1 MPNFRYRGRNR
12 LGELVEGRVEAANT
26 GAVAAQLIDG
36 GVTPLEIIE
45 AAAQT
50 GMMGWRLIKE
60 QPTLT
65 DMILFARQLHALLK
79 AGVPINQAMTG
90 LVRSTRNSGLVEV
103 LKDVQTNIES
113 GRELSASLAR
123 HPKVFSMLFVSIVR
137 IGEKTGRLDDALSQ
151 LAQYLDLEKDTR
163 ERVKAA
169 LRYPAMVIIAI
180 AIAVGILN
188 VVVIPQFAS
197 LFARANVEL
206 PLPTRILI
214 GTSSLFVHYWPAMI
228 IGILVAAIM
237 VRSWVATEEGRLTWD
252 RLKLRLPLVGDILM
266 RAALGRFARALSMA
280 LKAGV
285 PLIQSL
291 NVVARAVDNTY
302 IGSHILSMRT
312 GVERGDTL
320 SHTATLTGIFSPLVI
335 QMLMVG
341 EDTGAIDQLMEE
353 VAGFYEREVDYDI
366 KNLSQTIEPVLIV
379 CIGGM
384 VLILALGIFLPM
396 WDLASVKL
404 KHG

>member
-1 MPNFRYRGRNR
+1 MPSYRYRGRNR
-12 LGELVEGRVEAANT
+12 MGELIEGRVEAANT

-36 GVTPLEIIE
+36 GVTPLEITE
-45 AAAQT
+45 AAARA
-50 GMMGWRLIKE
+50 GAVDRRIFKE

-65 DMILFARQLHALLK
+65 DLILFARQLYALLK
-79 AGVPINQAMTG
+79 AGVPIIQAMTG
-90 LVRSTRNSGLVEV
+90 LVRSTRNAGLVEV
-103 LKDVQTNIES
+103 LKDVQTQIES
-113 GRELSASLAR
+113 GRELSACLAR
-123 HPKVFSMLFVSIVR
+123 HPRVFSTLFVAVVR
-137 IGEKTGRLDDALSQ
+137 VGEKTGRLDDALWQ

-169 LRYPAMVIIAI
+169 LRYPAMVLI
-180 AIAVGILN
+180 AIAVAMGILN
-188 VVVIPQFAS
+188 VVVIPQFAA
-197 LFARANVEL
+197 LFARVNVEL

-214 GTSSLFVHYWPAMI
+214 GTSNLFVHYWPAMI
-228 IGILVAAIM
+228 LGVLLIAVVA
-237 VRSWVATEEGRLTWD
+237 RSWVATEPGRLAWD
-252 RLKLRLPLVGDILM
+252 RFKLRLPLVGDILK

-280 LKAGV
+280 LKSGV
-285 PLIQSL
+285 PLTQAL
-291 NVVARAVDNTY
+291 NVGARAVDNTY
-302 IGSHILSMRT
+302 IGSHILGMRT

-320 SHTATLTGIFSPLVI
+320 SHTAAGTGIFSALVI
-335 QMLMVG
+335 QMLTVG
-341 EDTGAIDQLMEE
+341 EETGAIDQLMEE

-404 KHG
+404 RH

>member
-1 MPNFRYRGRNR
+1 MPNYRYRARNR
-12 LGELVEGRVEAANT
+12 LGEIIEGRVEAANT
-26 GAVAAQLIDG
+26 GAVAAQLINGD
-36 GVTPLEIIE
+36 VTPIEIIE
-45 AAAQT
+45 AAKQT
-50 GMMGWRLIKE
+50 SFLDWQLVKE

-65 DMILFARQLHALLK
+65 DLILFARQLYALLR

-90 LVRSTRNSGLVEV
+90 LVRSTRNPGLVEV
-103 LKDVQTNIES
+103 LRDVQTHIES
-113 GRELSASLAR
+113 GRELSACLAL
-123 HPKVFSMLFVSIVR
+123 HPKVFSTLFVSIIR
-137 IGEKTGRLDDALSQ
+137 IGEKTGRLDDSLLQ

-169 LRYPAMVIIAI
+169 LRYPAMVIVAI
-180 AIAVGILN
+180 GVAIGILN
-188 VVVIPQFAS
+188 VLVIPKFAE

-214 GTSSLFVHYWPAMI
+214 GTSNIFVHYWPAMI
-228 IGILVAAIM
+228 IVILAAAVM
-237 VRSWVATEEGRLTWD
+237 ARSWVATEQGRLVWD
-252 RLKLRLPLVGDILM
+252 RMKLRLPVVGDILT

-366 KNLSQTIEPVLIV
+366 KNLSQTIEPILIV
-379 CIGGM
+379 CLGCM

-396 WDLASVKL
+396 WDLAAVKL
-404 KHG
+404 RH

>member
-1 MPNFRYRGRNR
+1 MPSYRYRGRNR
-12 LGELVEGRVEAANT
+12 MGELIEGRVEAANT

-36 GVTPLEIIE
+36 GVTPLEITE
-45 AAAQT
+45 AAARA
-50 GMMGWRLIKE
+50 GAVDWRIFKE

-65 DMILFARQLHALLK
+65 DLILFARQLYALLK
-79 AGVPINQAMTG
+79 AGVPIIQAMTG
-90 LVRSTRNSGLVEV
+90 LVRSTRNAGLVEV
-103 LKDVQTNIES
+103 LKDVQTQIES
-113 GRELSASLAR
+113 GRELSACLAR
-123 HPKVFSMLFVSIVR
+123 HPRVFSTLFVAVVR
-137 IGEKTGRLDDALSQ
+137 VGEKTGRLDDALWQ

-169 LRYPAMVIIAI
+169 LRYPAMVLI
-180 AIAVGILN
+180 AIAVAMGILN
-188 VVVIPQFAS
+188 VVVIPQFAA
-197 LFARANVEL
+197 LFARVNVEL

-214 GTSSLFVHYWPAMI
+214 GTSNLFVHYWPAMI
-228 IGILVAAIM
+228 LGVLLIAVVA
-237 VRSWVATEEGRLTWD
+237 RSWVATEPGRLAWD
-252 RLKLRLPLVGDILM
+252 RFKLRLPLVGDILK

-280 LKAGV
+280 LKSGV
-285 PLIQSL
+285 PLTQAL

-302 IGSHILSMRT
+302 IGSHILGMRT

-320 SHTATLTGIFSPLVI
+320 SHTAAGTGIFSALVI
-335 QMLMVG
+335 QMLTVG
-341 EDTGAIDQLMEE
+341 EETGAIDQLMEE

-404 KHG
+404 RH